1 MLTKDQ
7 ETAILEARAQIES
20 AQHLGM
26 LGVLSP
32 EAFDAKMRVVLNRLG
47 VVLGQAEPLPVDL
60 PPGVV
65 RLDPSRDRRLS

>member
-1 MLTKDQ
+1 MLTKAQ
-7 ETAILEARAQIES
+7 ETAVLEARAQIES
-20 AQHLGM
+20 AQRLGM

-47 VVLGQAEPLPVDL
+47 VVLGEAEPLPVDL

-65 RLDPSRDRRLS
+65 RLVPSGERRPS